1 MCKQNNFSQKINPQQ
16 TAPQLRV
23 YVANLSKYN
32 NGELVGAWLNLPA
45 THNEIKT
52 FLKTKVGL
60 NSQHE
65 EYGAHDYDSDFS
77 LGEYENIYTLNM
89 LAVVLEQMS
98 ETEKGLAVA
107 YCDYNG
113 LKDALS
119 AINVCLQINELSY
132 VAIDANTWGSKE
144 EKLGY
149 KLLDEI
155 NTDIKAALE
164 QCKLGN
170 NLTAYDYFNFE
181 AFGRDASIND
191 GYFASDEYFIF
202 YDSDLDTKLYT
213 LDEIKEQLNDPRLD
227 ESPA

>member
-16 TAPQLRV
+16 TNPQLRV
-23 YVANLSKYN
+23 YVANLGKYVK
-32 NGELVGAWLNLPA
+32 GDLVGAWLDLPA
-45 THNEIKT
+45 AHNEIQD

-60 NSQHE
+60 NRQYE
-65 EYGAHDYDSDFS
+65 EYGVHDYDSDFS
-77 LGEYENIYTLNM
+77 LSEYENIYALNM

-113 LKDALS
+113 HKDALS
-119 AINVCLQINELSY
+119 AINVCMQVSELSY
-132 VAIDANTWGSKE
+132 VQIDANTWGSKE

-170 NLTAYDYFNFE
+170 NLSAYDYFNFE
-181 AFGRDASIND
+181 AFGRDASVND

-202 YDSDLDTKLYT
+202 YDSEPNTKLYT
-213 LDEIKEQLNDPRLD
+213 FDELKEQLNDPRLD
-227 ESPA
+227 ESTA

>member
-1 MCKQNNFSQKINPQQ
+1 MCKQNNFSQKINLQQ
-16 TAPQLRV
+16 TNPQLRV
-23 YVANLSKYN
+23 YVANLGKYVE
-32 NGELVGAWLNLPA
+32 GELVGAWLDLPA
-45 THNEIKT
+45 THNEIKA

-60 NSQHE
+60 NSQYE
-65 EYGAHDYDSDFS
+65 EYGTHDYDSDFS
-77 LGEYENIYTLNM
+77 LCEYENIYTLNM

-119 AINVCLQINELSY
+119 AINVCMQVSELSY
-132 VAIDANTWGSKE
+132 VQIDANTWGSKE

-155 NTDIKAALE
+155 NTDIKTALE

-181 AFGRDASIND
+181 AFGRDTSINN

-213 LDEIKEQLNDPRLD
+213 FDEIKEQLNDPRLE

>member
-16 TAPQLRV
+16 TTPQLKV

-32 NGELVGAWLNLPA
+32 NGELFGDWLNLPA
-45 THNEIKT
+45 THNEIKA

-60 NSQHE
+60 NSQCE
-65 EYGAHDYDSDFS
+65 EYGVHDYESDFS
-77 LGEYENIYTLNM
+77 LCECENIYTLNM

-98 ETEKGLAVA
+98 ENEKGLAVA

-119 AINVCLQINELSY
+119 AINVCMQVSELSY
-132 VAIDANTWGSKE
+132 VQIDANTWGSKE

-155 NTDIKAALE
+155 NTDIKTALE

-170 NLTAYDYFNFE
+170 SLSAYDYFNFE
-181 AFGRDASIND
+181 TFGRDASIND

-202 YDSDLDTKLYT
+202 YGSDLDTKLYT

-227 ESPA
+227 ENTA

>member
-16 TAPQLRV
+16 TNPQLRV
-23 YVANLSKYN
+23 YVANLHKYN
-32 NGELVGAWLNLPA
+32 NGELLGAWLNLPA
-45 THNEIKT
+45 AHNEIKA

-60 NSQHE
+60 NRQYE
-65 EYGAHDYDSDFS
+65 EYGVHDYDSDFS
-77 LGEYENIYTLNM
+77 LSEYENLYTLNM

-113 LKDALS
+113 HKDALS
-119 AINVCLQINELSY
+119 AINVCMQVSELSY
-132 VAIDANTWGSKE
+132 VQIDANTWGSKE

-170 NLTAYDYFNFE
+170 NLSAYDYFNFE
-181 AFGRDASIND
+181 AFGRDASVND

-202 YDSDLDTKLYT
+202 YDSDLDIKLYT
-213 LDEIKEQLNDPRLD
+213 FDEIKEQLNDPRLD
-227 ESPA
+227 EDTA

>member
-16 TAPQLRV
+16 TTPQLRV

-45 THNEIKT
+45 THNEIKA

-77 LGEYENIYTLNM
+77 LCEYENIYTLNM

-113 LKDALS
+113 LKDALN
-119 AINVCLQINELSY
+119 AINVCMQINELSY

-144 EKLGY
+144 EKLGCV
-149 KLLDEI
+149 LLDEI
-155 NTDIKAALE
+155 YTDIKAALE

-170 NLTAYDYFNFE
+170 SLSAYDYFNFE
-181 AFGRDASIND
+181 TFGRDASIND

-213 LDEIKEQLNDPRLD
+213 FDEIKEQLNDPRLD
-227 ESPA
+227 ENTA